1 MCQNV
6 CHYEGNGINKS
17 INLTVLLGEKIH
29 VCECASISIISLFV
43 VHLRGSWILRGWKR
57 RKHIRIKEKFFQQ
70 NSGLLLKQQ
79 LSSNQWS
86 IETTKIF
93 TSEELKKATNNY
105 DGNTILGQGGYG
117 AVYKGTLCSFI
128 DQLAIP

>member
-1 MCQNV
+1 MCKYQ
-6 CHYEGNGINKS
+6 HNKPLCS
-17 INLTVLLGEKIH
+17 SFERFLDTSGMEK
-29 VCECASISIISLFV
+29 
-43 VHLRGSWILRGWKR
+43 K
-57 RKHIRIKEKFFQQ
+57 KHIRIKEKFFQQ

-128 DQLAIP
+128 DQLAIPWS